1 MATHSFIL
9 LLRVTAKQ
17 YAHAARQFRDGNR
30 KANPLALALIEQG
43 TYKLAGYTAKRITVI
58 DIATGRRYSGS
69 VPAVLA
75 DYLAGFRRNVRVVED
90 HEFEVV
96 LESERD

>member
-1 MATHSFIL
+1 MATHSFVL
-9 LLRVTAKQ
+9 LLRVTAKH
-17 YAHAARQFRDGNR
+17 YADAARLFRDGNK

-43 TYKLAGYTAKRITVI
+43 TYKLSSYTAKRIMLI

-75 DYLAGFRRNVRVVED
+75 NYIAGFRRGRGVLED

-96 LESERD
+96 LESDRD